1 MRRSYGSGSVEQ
13 RTLRDGRVTWRARW
27 RDAAGRKQSASFDTR
42 READAFLAEMTVEL
56 RQGGLGT
63 MEGRRTTLAEWWE
76 RWQLGRQV
84 GLLTGRREE
93 SAWECWIGPHLGPV
107 KLADLRRSTLQAWVA
122 GQARSGVAPS
132 TIERHVGILRACLSA
147 AVVEGLIAANPASKL
162 TLPRGPKAEQRFLSV
177 DEVRRLCQAV
187 EPRFASMLAVGVSC
201 GLRIGELC
209 ALRASDLDVLR
220 KTVTVRRT
228 VLADTG
234 QVGPVKSRSGEGRVV
249 PLPPALADQLR
260 QELRLRH
267 PNAPVW
273 PTRKGGHYSPAHWR
287 RDVWRPA
294 VEKAGITPPPTPHSM
309 RHTAVAAWLHAGASL
324 YEAAR
329 WAGHASSSTTEQ
341 IYGHLLAPDG
351 TVSATVER
359 LFFATEPVPLR
370 QPESQGDKARGQ

>member
-13 RTLRDGRVTWRARW
+13 RTLRNGRVTWRARW
-27 RDAAGRKQSASFDTR
+27 RDAAGKKQSASFDTR
-42 READAFLAEMTVEL
+42 READAFLAERVAEM
-56 RQGGLGT
+56 RQGGPGT
-63 MEGRRTTLAEWWE
+63 MEGRRTTLAEWWGE
-76 RWQLGRQV
+76 WVAGRQV
-84 GLLTGRREE
+84 SLMTTKRDRT
-93 SAWECWIGPHLGPV
+93 AWECWIEPHLGSV
-107 KLADLRRSTLQAWVA
+107 KLSDLRRSTVQAWVA
-122 GQARSGVAPS
+122 GQARGSVAPR
-132 TIERHVGILRACLSA
+132 TVTRHLAVLRACLSA
-147 AVVEGLIAANPASKL
+147 AVTEGLIASNPASGVQ
-162 TLPRGPKAEQRFLSV
+162 LPRATKVEQRFLSI

-187 EPRFASMLAVGVSC
+187 EPRYASMIAVGVAC

-209 ALRASDLDVLR
+209 ELRVSDLDLLR

-234 QVGPVKSRSGEGRVV
+234 LVGPVKSRSGEGRVV
-249 PLPPALADQLR
+249 PLPSALADQLK
-260 QELRLRH
+260 QELKLRH

-273 PTRKGGHYSPAHWR
+273 PTPRGRTWKPGNWR

-324 YEAAR
+324 YEASR

-351 TVSATVER
+351 KVSEAVSR
-359 LFFATEPVPLR
+359 MFFATEPVPLR
-370 QPESQGDKARGQ
+370 QPDDKA